1 MERFCGGEAINRP
14 SSKETQE
21 ASPVK
26 TFKEERECG
35 ELEEKQRTNETERER
50 KRERDRQTDTQKHR
64 ERKGTGR
71 SK

>member
-50 KRERDRQTDTQKHR
+50 KR
-64 ERKGTGR
+64 
-71 SK
+71 